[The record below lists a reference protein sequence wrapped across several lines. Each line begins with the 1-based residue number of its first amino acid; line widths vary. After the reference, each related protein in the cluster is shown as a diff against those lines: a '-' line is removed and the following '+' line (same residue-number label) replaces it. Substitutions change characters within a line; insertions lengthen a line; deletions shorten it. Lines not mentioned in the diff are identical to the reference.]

1 MTPYV
6 SRYRRIWVIAY
17 SLVRPWSCVEGRVR
31 KSTAC
36 SSFGSGSVN
45 NPSQGIPGPFSF
57 KRLQIWITDALVE
70 RTAQLINR
78 SSPTSRNH
86 SPHPSTFS
94 SSPVCTLRR
103 PTSLALPSGFM
114 FQMGATITPRMK
126 STSPLWCSA
135 ISPMATM
142 RSRTTF
148 GSSTPSVICR
158 TICRR
163 EGCFAANLVRLVP
176 LADASLTN

>member
-1 MTPYV
+1 ML
-6 SRYRRIWVIAY
+6 A
-17 SLVRPWSCVEGRVR
+17 LLLG
-31 KSTAC
+31 A
-36 SSFGSGSVN
+36 GSGV

-94 SSPVCTLRR
+94 SSPVCFRR
-103 PTSLALPSGFM
+103 PTSLALPSGF
-114 FQMGATITPRMK
+114 
-126 STSPLWCSA
+126 STAQINPIGCRPSDENHVASLVLGYLTVGDHA
-135 ISPMATM
+135 I
-142 RSRTTF
+142 RTTF